1 LPVAGDWASAM
12 AGAMAGVLSGAMAG
26 GCDIGRK
33 VSHRPEPYFLARNFC

>member
-1 LPVAGDWASAM
+1 
-12 AGAMAGVLSGAMAG
+12 MAG